1 MMESKL
7 IQQRFS
13 ELAEKAS
20 AVQKTYY
27 NPFGDRGEYHHV
39 NSEIFE
45 EWATSVLGFL
55 QRVFG
60 DESPHYKNFYAQYR
74 KFHGFSTEFENCRG
88 IFQAAKEDFE
98 GGYLFNIRGLIKAE
112 DSTQALE
119 QATEL
124 VNGNYK
130 DPACL
135 VAGVALEIAIK
146 ELCVRHGISL
156 AKLDAMNIELCKKN
170 IYNMGMQKQ
179 ITTWA
184 HWRNKAAHGEW
195 SEYNNED
202 VSDMIKGV
210 TRFVAEYL

>member
-1 MMESKL
+1 MIHNKL

-13 ELAEKAS
+13 ELAEKTS
-20 AVQKTYY
+20 IVRKTYH

-39 NSEIFE
+39 NSERFE
-45 EWATSVLGFL
+45 EWATSALGLL

-60 DESPHYKNFYAQYR
+60 EESPHYKNFYGQYR
-74 KFHGFSTEFENCRG
+74 NFKGYSTEFENCRG

-98 GGYLFNIRGLIKAE
+98 GGYLFTIRGLIKAE
-112 DSTQALE
+112 DSTDALE
-119 QATEL
+119 QATDL
-124 VNGNYK
+124 LNGNYK
-130 DPACL
+130 DPACI

-146 ELCVRHGISL
+146 ELCVRNGIPL
-156 AKLDAMNIELCKKN
+156 GKLDTMNIELCKKN

-179 ITTWA
+179 ITTWV

-195 SEYNNED
+195 NEYSNED
-202 VSDMIKGV
+202 VSDMIEGA